1 VCRRPRFIRMLH
13 VFNSQQVFD
22 TLQVFASLR
31 AFRLRLPL
39 PRGERDGVRG
49 LGRFGL
55 RTAALVVAI
64 LTSNARADLVS
75 YKISGDAI
83 PASLTGNQ
91 GDAARGRAIVAN
103 HNTGLCL
110 LCHSGPFP
118 EDKFQG
124 TMAPDLAGAGTR
136 WNEGQLRLRIVDAS
150 KFNPQTIMPLFYRV
164 DHLTRVAPA
173 FRDKPVL
180 TAVEVEDVVAY
191 LMTLK

>member
-1 VCRRPRFIRMLH
+1 
-13 VFNSQQVFD
+13 
-22 TLQVFASLR
+22 
-31 AFRLRLPL
+31 
-39 PRGERDGVRG
+39 VRG

-83 PASLTGNQ
+83 PASLTGSQ
-91 GDAARGRAIVAN
+91 GDPARGRVIVAN

-124 TMAPDLAGAGTR
+124 TMAPDLAGAGAR

-150 KFNPQTIMPLFYRV
+150 KFNPQTIMPPFYRV
-164 DHLTRVAPA
+164 DHLTRVPPA